1 MQYRMRVKCDQDM
14 KVYNS
19 NLNNWVVISVGE
31 KYKYEPKRPTTMKQR
46 KNLGRLV
53 EVVGFIDDFMP
64 KDAIVRYLDNNR
76 RGRLEI
82 NSLEPMQE

>member
-1 MQYRMRVKCDQDM
+1 MSPKDQQ
-14 KVYNS
+14 
-19 NLNNWVVISVGE
+19 L
-31 KYKYEPKRPTTMKQR
+31 MKQR